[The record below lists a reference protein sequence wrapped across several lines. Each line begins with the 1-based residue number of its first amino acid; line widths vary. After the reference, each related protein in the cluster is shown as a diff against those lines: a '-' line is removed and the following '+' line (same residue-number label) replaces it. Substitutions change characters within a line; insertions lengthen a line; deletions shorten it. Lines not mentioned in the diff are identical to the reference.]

1 MQQKR
6 MSYVVY
12 SATIRTVIHNMVLWI
27 IIALGAVI
35 LIFAIVRGIRA
46 YNISQRKQFE
56 EFAGRL
62 GLRIT
67 DRGWTQQ
74 PLLSG
79 TYREKEIQ
87 IEDIYHSTGKSGY
100 FTHRITMQSDSP
112 AALGPAIS
120 MSYQRGLPKLFA
132 KIGRAFT
139 SNSIL
144 FDNEEFDSK
153 VITKAP
159 DEMAARSIIDME
171 VQQAVLNLGKGS
183 TNIKD
188 GTVYFEA
195 MGTARQNESMI
206 QDILLLL
213 YRLDEKL
220 LRIKPAHK
228 SKDPEY
234 SGSYE
239 GTGNEVSTSAAND
252 SSAEM
257 TFMDEDKYYTG
268 D

>member
-1 MQQKR
+1 
-6 MSYVVY
+6 
-12 SATIRTVIHNMVLWI
+12 MVLWI
-27 IIALGAVI
+27 LIATGALI
-35 LIFAIVRGIRA
+35 FIFAIVGGIRA

-56 EFAGRL
+56 EFTERIGF
-62 GLRIT
+62 RIT
-67 DRGWTQQ
+67 DRGWTKQ
-74 PLLSG
+74 PLLTG
-79 TYREKEIQ
+79 TYNDKDIQ

-120 MSYQRGLPKLFA
+120 MSHQGGLPKFLL

-139 SNSIL
+139 ASSIL
-144 FDNEEFDSK
+144 FDNVEFDSK
-153 VITKAP
+153 VITKTA
-159 DEMAARSIIDME
+159 DEMAARTIIDAE
-171 VQQAVLNLGKGS
+171 VQQAVLNLGKGA

-195 MGTARQNESMI
+195 MGTARQHESMM
-206 QDILLLL
+206 QDIQL
-213 YRLDEKL
+213 YLFRLEEKL
-220 LRIKPAHK
+220 LRIKPADK
-228 SKDPEY
+228 GKDPEY

-239 GTGNEVSTSAAND
+239 DSYGDGPVVTATTSPGSESD

-257 TFMDEDKYYTG
+257 TFMDDDKYYTG